1 MLFIIN
7 VQKFIMSVENKSTG
21 NFNHVTQFLALQ
33 LLTRLTVTNDL
44 VN

>member
-7 VQKFIMSVENKSTG
+7 VQKFMSVKNKSTG